1 MNILPKGERPSK
13 LSFMSEE
20 QIERATKVLANNPR
34 LKDKCN
40 ELFGNPEKMNEILCD
55 RQHSKAIEK
64 SKNISDLTPKLEI
77 EIQEPE
83 PSKQVVKEAP
93 EFSMGMH

>member
-1 MNILPKGERPSK
+1 
-13 LSFMSEE
+13 MSEE
-20 QIERATKVLANNPR
+20 QIEQATKVLANNPK

-64 SKNISDLTPKLEI
+64 ADNISDLTQTLQIKMPEPK
-77 EIQEPE
+77 